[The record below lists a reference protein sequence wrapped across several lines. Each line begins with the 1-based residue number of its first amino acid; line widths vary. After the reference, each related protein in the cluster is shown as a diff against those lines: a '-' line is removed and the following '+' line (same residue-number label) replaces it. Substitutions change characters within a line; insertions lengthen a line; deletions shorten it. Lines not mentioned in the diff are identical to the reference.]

1 MMYERLLHDGTE
13 VLTMKRSCCC
23 CTFSVSFSSKQV
35 THVPLRCELCHLVK
49 KGQNKSPLIPT
60 CLQYT
65 LQKSDYDYIS
75 SHREMLNYI
84 YIILFFSEIPININK
99 KLLGLLENTGDFNWF
114 RRILVKSRNKQA
126 NSDVI

>member
-1 MMYERLLHDGTE
+1 
-13 VLTMKRSCCC
+13 
-23 CTFSVSFSSKQV
+23 
-35 THVPLRCELCHLVK
+35 
-49 KGQNKSPLIPT
+49 
-60 CLQYT
+60 
-65 LQKSDYDYIS
+65 
-75 SHREMLNYI
+75 MLNYI